1 MKIAIAQMN
10 STIADFKGNAEK
22 ILTFTHAARKKNA
35 DLVVFPELALCGY
48 PPMDLLDQDKYVD
61 ECLKHLRL
69 LQHELPKDIG
79 IILGYIDRNRETN
92 GKSLVNTA
100 SLIYENTIQFSQNKT
115 LLPTYDVFDEARY
128 FQPASQRKIFSFKGI
143 KLGIAICEDVWWEQE
158 RHEGERYP
166 VDPVSELLNLG
177 ARLVIVPS
185 ASPFYSGKPMI
196 RKNLCVDIS
205 SASGVPV
212 AYANMVGGNDSLIF
226 DGQSMYI
233 SGSGESHAV
242 GKAFEEDL
250 LVVDTDKSASQAL
263 FQYSKYEELMHALVL
278 GIRDYCRKCGFS
290 RVHLGLSG
298 GIDSA
303 LVAVLATMAMGK
315 ENVTAFSLPSRYSSE
330 HSKSDAAELAKRL
343 GIKIVT
349 VPIETAF
356 SSALQAL
363 APVFEKKA
371 PDTTEE
377 NLQARIRGLYL
388 MAYANKFGSVLLN
401 TGNKSELATGY
412 CTLYGDMCGS
422 LAVIGDL
429 FKTEVYA
436 LCKEINSRYGYI
448 PESIIT
454 KPPSAELKPDQT
466 DQDTLP
472 PYEKL
477 DDILR
482 EYIINNMSLEDLC
495 AKGYEKALVHKVLL
509 MIGKAEYKRRQ
520 APPVLKVSEKAFG
533 MGRRI
538 PIARKFFE

>member
-1 MKIAIAQMN
+1 MKIAIAQIN
-10 STIADFKGNAEK
+10 STIADFRGNAEK
-22 ILTFTHAARKKNA
+22 ILAFTRAAKEKKA
-35 DLVVFPELALCGY
+35 ELVVFPELALCGY

-61 ECLKHLRL
+61 ECLKNLRI
-69 LQHELPKDIG
+69 LQHELPSDIG
-79 IILGYIDRNRETN
+79 VIVGYIDRNREAT
-92 GKSLVNTA
+92 GKPLVNAA
-100 SLIYENTIQFSQNKT
+100 SLLWENSIVFSQGKT

-128 FQPASQRKIFSFKGI
+128 FQPASRRSVFRFKGVQI
-143 KLGIAICEDVWWEQE
+143 GIAICEDVWWELE

-166 VDPVSELLNLG
+166 VDPVSELLNQG

-185 ASPFYSGKPMI
+185 ASPFYSGKPAI
-196 RKNLCVDIS
+196 RKNLCAGIS
-205 SASGVPV
+205 RASGVPV
-212 AYANMVGGNDSLIF
+212 VYANMVGGNDSLIF
-226 DGQSMYI
+226 DGQSMYL
-233 SGSGESHAV
+233 SSSGECQAV

-250 LVVDTDKSASQAL
+250 LIVDMEKSAAPAG
-263 FQYSKYEELMHALVL
+263 FPYGKYEELMHALVL
-278 GIRDYCRKCGFS
+278 GIRDYCAKCGFS

-315 ENVTAFSLPSRYSSE
+315 GNVTAFSLPSRYSSE
-330 HSKSDAAELAKRL
+330 HSKSDAETLAERL
-343 GIKIVT
+343 GVRLVS

-356 SSALQAL
+356 SSALSAL
-363 APVFEKKA
+363 SPVFGDKPA
-371 PDTTEE
+371 DATEE
-377 NLQARIRGLYL
+377 NLQARIRGLFL
-388 MAYANKFGSVLLN
+388 MAYANKFNSVLLN

-436 LCKEINSRYGYI
+436 LCAEINSRYGYI
-448 PESIIT
+448 PESTIT

-472 PYEKL
+472 PYAVL

-482 EYIINNMSLEDLC
+482 DYIINNLSQEELS
-495 AKGYEKALVHKVLL
+495 AKGHEKALVQRVL
-509 MIGKAEYKRRQ
+509 MMMGKAEYKRRQ

-538 PIARKFFE
+538 PIARKFYE